1 MNKGKAVEKVMA
13 YNNASMKQ
21 SIGIGDSLNDT
32 ELIKTAAVGIAMG
45 NASKEIKELANYIT
59 TDVDKDGIYNAFK
72 HFNII

>member
-1 MNKGKAVEKVMA
+1 MEH
-13 YNNASMKQ
+13 

-32 ELIKTAAVGIAMG
+32 ELIKAAAVGIAMG
-45 NASKEIKELANYIT
+45 NASKEIKELADYIT